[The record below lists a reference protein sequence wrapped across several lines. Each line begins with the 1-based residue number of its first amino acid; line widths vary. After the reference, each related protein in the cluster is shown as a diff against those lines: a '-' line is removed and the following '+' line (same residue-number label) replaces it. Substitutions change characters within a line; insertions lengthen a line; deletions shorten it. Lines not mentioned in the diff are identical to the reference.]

1 MGDVD
6 DDVLSI
12 YEAIDGKLIWGAKAL
27 EPFCDDLSEP
37 TTALGQNSNP
47 YWQNILSS
55 LGPRAA
61 QNVGW
66 NSHTRDRPADC
77 LRSQTHLA
85 AKIGCSWRSAKGP
98 YQIISNSLGFI
109 ALHDILKCLS
119 KEDCGVSKDIITVT
133 EEGHLGKHH
142 STHPSPTLPP
152 VEIQIA
158 VRNLFVDREIASVE
172 KTAARTRCFED
183 NIYHSAV
190 SELLGFYRGFEME
203 KPNRDLQVHT
213 RMALLSEVEQEAF
226 EQVRR
231 SGERLMWTMG

>member
-1 MGDVD
+1 
-6 DDVLSI
+6 
-12 YEAIDGKLIWGAKAL
+12 
-27 EPFCDDLSEP
+27 
-37 TTALGQNSNP
+37 
-47 YWQNILSS
+47 
-55 LGPRAA
+55 
-61 QNVGW
+61 VGW

-172 KTAARTRCFED
+172 KTAARTRCLRTTYTTQPCRNCWAFTGGSKWRSRIE
-183 NIYHSAV
+183 ICR
-190 SELLGFYRGFEME
+190 FI
-203 KPNRDLQVHT
+203 PNGA
-213 RMALLSEVEQEAF
+213 AL
-226 EQVRR
+226 
-231 SGERLMWTMG
+231 